1 MLYLLTNATEYTG
14 QFQDGDSEAARA
26 ALIVMGLRPV
36 WMDGTPAFHQRWVE
50 TPAAEGEDEIRITL
64 TVGELR
70 EVRLA
75 ELDHIAGQYDQ
86 YKCNSMYVTSSVD
99 GNRYNADIRS
109 QTNIKGV
116 ISQLNDDTATERFK
130 DYDNVF
136 RNLNRIQLAVIYDE
150 AIKNGKGL
158 YQQKFGYQAAIA
170 AAETI
175 EELEEIKVEFEM
187 MDFSK

>member
-75 ELDHIAGQYDQ
+75 ELDHLTRKFDDELVNPEMWF
-86 YKCNSMYVTSSVD
+86 NSSLGFPVD
-99 GNRYNADIRS
+99 ADIRS
-109 QTNIKGV
+109 QNNLRGLQATGAGAVAFMGHDNELH
-116 ISQLNDDTATERFK
+116 QLTQEGIATLLSECAQNGSHLYAQRWAFK
-130 DYDNVF
+130 
-136 RNLNRIQLAVIYDE
+136 
-150 AIKNGKGL
+150 
-158 YQQKFGYQAAIA
+158 AAIA

-175 EELEEIKVEFEM
+175 AELEAIEIRFEM